1 MEVLNNSVSELN
13 VELQDF
19 QSNATGTLA
28 SYKDPGSGE
37 TFKVSLYPIQE
48 INKMNITGATK
59 ISYIKSKDK
68 IYVLSVTGSLSPD
81 KKNQILQRA
90 NFFADQ
96 LNK

>member
-1 MEVLNNSVSELN
+1 
-13 VELQDF
+13 
-19 QSNATGTLA
+19 
-28 SYKDPGSGE
+28 
-37 TFKVSLYPIQE
+37 
-48 INKMNITGATK
+48 MNITGATK